1 MTEPTQM
8 SLPDQA
14 RLAAD
19 ILDALNTRLEC
30 PTNGHWRPSELRGE
44 ADHIEAEERAAA
56 ERADMVETL
65 AVELLAAAQRG
76 RENPKSWD
84 MASDALKE
92 ATRASAAQLVEAGW
106 HKGDP
111 A

>member
-1 MTEPTQM
+1 MTEPMPM

-44 ADHIEAEERAAA
+44 ADHIEAEEREAA
-56 ERADMVETL
+56 ERQNQTASLGQALEIIYRPFANAETPHFVL
-65 AVELLAAAQRG
+65 A
-76 RENPKSWD
+76 K
-84 MASDALKE
+84 ALIE
-92 ATRASAAQLVEAGW
+92 DGW
-106 HKGDP
+106 HKGDL